1 MRTIASIVIA
11 AACGLALAQA
21 PVYRSTMPDG
31 KKVISDRP
39 MPGAVKVEE
48 IKVRE
53 GNTAPGSP
61 VPSSDG
67 AAPKE
72 ADANAQ
78 RRARA
83 AKRVAEAQR
92 LYDEALEKQ
101 AKGRDEGP
109 GDRIGTAKGG
119 ARISDE
125 YYKRQDALAAE
136 VEAARKRLEE
146 ARNAA
151 RDAR

>member
-1 MRTIASIVIA
+1 MRTLACIVLAASCA
-11 AACGLALAQA
+11 LAFAQA

-31 KKVISDRP
+31 KRVISDRP

-48 IKVRE
+48 IKVSP

-61 VPSSDG
+61 VPQ
-67 AAPKE
+67 
-72 ADANAQ
+72 ADKAQSVEGQ
-78 RRARA
+78 RRANVKENLA
-83 AKRVAEAQR
+83 DAQR
-92 LYDEALEKQ
+92 ALDEALEKQ
-101 AKGRDEGP
+101 AKGKEEGA

-125 YYKRQDALAAE
+125 YYKRQETLAAE

-146 ARNAA
+146 ARRAAQAA
-151 RDAR
+151 R